1 MPLYMDIHKNLD
13 GLTAEAVIEAH
24 QADLDVQ
31 NDFDVR
37 YLRYWFNADEGSVFC
52 LVEAPSSTAAVE
64 VHEKAHGLVP
74 DDIIQVEE
82 GT

>member
-1 MPLYMDIHKNLD
+1 MPLYMDIHKDLD

-31 NDFDVR
+31 DAFDVR
-37 YLRYWFNADEGSVFC
+37 YLRYWFNAAEGSVFC
-52 LVEAPSSTAAVE
+52 LVEAPNSAAAVE
-64 VHEKAHGLVP
+64 VHQKAHGLVP
-74 DDIIQVEE
+74 DAIIEVKE